1 MPHPIEGLLV
11 VYEHVVDVSLVLG
24 VFFAKD
30 PQVEDLFN
38 SASAL
43 AESCLLFGDDLVCL
57 WSESVQDDLQ
67 HDFAGVIDQTDG
79 AIVLA

>member
-1 MPHPIEGLLV
+1 MVE
-11 VYEHVVDVSLVLG
+11 VSLVE

-57 WSESVQDDLQ
+57 SVVGVCSE
-67 HDFAGVIDQTDG
+67 
-79 AIVLA
+79 